1 MHHIIIDF
9 SQRRSVPM
17 RPPPVRARV
26 RRRRRRATTRR
37 RDERNSSPPTPIPL
51 VDASTPASIARNN
64 RSLASSSPS
73 RAMTSARASARA
85 LVLERAPRGCSR
97 TRGPYHRD
105 RDASRA
111 SRSTPARRDD
121 EENARTRRAFA
132 SSRLARRRA
141 RRTRVESPPV
151 VDNGRVVGRAAVF
164 VWSNGHTVRS
174 VVCVY
179 PMYTLTVSFP
189 RRRDKMKN
197 EPWMVLD
204 ICIQWT
210 VYPNK
215 IQRRTRRTGRHR
227 SSLSIAS
234 SIGIARAT
242 HLDASRSV
250 RASRI
255 LFPSRSI
262 VSRACETGA
271 CVRARGRRRSH
282 P

>member
-1 MHHIIIDF
+1 
-9 SQRRSVPM
+9 
-17 RPPPVRARV
+17 
-26 RRRRRRATTRR
+26 
-37 RDERNSSPPTPIPL
+37 
-51 VDASTPASIARNN
+51 
-64 RSLASSSPS
+64 
-73 RAMTSARASARA
+73 MTSARASARA
-85 LVLERAPRGCSR
+85 LVLVRAPRGCSR

-174 VVCVY
+174 VVCMY

-204 ICIQWT
+204 VCIQWT

-250 RASRI
+250 GASRI
-255 LFPSRSI
+255 LSLRVRS
-262 VSRACETGA
+262 SRA
-271 CVRARGRRRSH
+271 RARPVHACARAGEADRIRDQGARRWNEFSREDDQDARH
-282 P
+282 GDGDGEGGGDDAH

>member
-1 MHHIIIDF
+1 
-9 SQRRSVPM
+9 
-17 RPPPVRARV
+17 
-26 RRRRRRATTRR
+26 
-37 RDERNSSPPTPIPL
+37 
-51 VDASTPASIARNN
+51 
-64 RSLASSSPS
+64 
-73 RAMTSARASARA
+73 MTSARASARA
-85 LVLERAPRGCSR
+85 LVLVRAPRGCSR

-204 ICIQWT
+204 VCIQWT

-227 SSLSIAS
+227 Y
-234 SIGIARAT
+234 
-242 HLDASRSV
+242 
-250 RASRI
+250 
-255 LFPSRSI
+255 PS
-262 VSRACETGA
+262 
-271 CVRARGRRRSH
+271 RRRSESRARRTSTRLARFAPREYFSLRVRSSRARARPVH
-282 P
+282 ACARAGDADRIRDQGARRWNEFSREDDQDARHGDGDGEGGGDDAH